1 MLESLKKNLAI
12 LRAGKAGS
20 RFQEFRRYKRQQPGG
35 NSATSRIVTFVFGI
49 LLIVLG
55 AAIGWLPGPGG
66 FVAFIGLAML
76 GREIPWIPRVMD
88 SIELFSRQMYER
100 FRQLPVWIQVA
111 LVLGMVI
118 SAMTATWI
126 GINWFF

>member
-1 MLESLKKNLAI
+1 M
-12 LRAGKAGS
+12 
-20 RFQEFRRYKRQQPGG
+20 
-35 NSATSRIVTFVFGI
+35 
-49 LLIVLG
+49 
-55 AAIGWLPGPGG
+55 
-66 FVAFIGLAML
+66 AFIGLAML